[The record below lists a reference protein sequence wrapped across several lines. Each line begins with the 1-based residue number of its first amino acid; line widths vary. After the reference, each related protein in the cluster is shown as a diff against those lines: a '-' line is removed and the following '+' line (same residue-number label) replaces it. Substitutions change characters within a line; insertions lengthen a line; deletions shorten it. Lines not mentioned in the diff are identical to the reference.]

1 MSSKELP
8 QWPPRDKAKI
18 IPKDE
23 YARLRE
29 FAQVNEIAL
38 IGVKKFDGSPQ
49 VVREILETLTTLKS
63 EFPKVGDARHKLEL
77 EMSIFL
83 GANDYAETVRR
94 TIKLNADAYRN
105 VRVLAREYQKDV
117 DAGWFVK
124 GTT

>member
-1 MSSKELP
+1 MSSNELP

-49 VVREILETLTTLKS
+49 VGVGNVDFPWRERLCRDREAHNQTQ
-63 EFPKVGDARHKLEL
+63 
-77 EMSIFL
+77 
-83 GANDYAETVRR
+83 RR
-94 TIKLNADAYRN
+94 RIP
-105 VRVLAREYQKDV
+105 QCSS
-117 DAGWFVK
+117 F
-124 GTT
+124 GT